1 MKEDQLK
8 NRGGDPNSLDLQ
20 GDVFPWVKFLTLKQL
35 KMLLAKDAKPKT
47 STPVKYYPGLGI
59 APKIAKAFDSNFKNQ
74 T

>member
-1 MKEDQLK
+1 MPNKPFPK
-8 NRGGDPNSLDLQ
+8 NAPSI
-20 GDVFPWVKFLTLKQL
+20 
-35 KMLLAKDAKPKT
+35 KDAKPKT